1 MRITLVLVAMALLL
15 LESGGKATTAYTIAW
30 SRLEAKVSANAVTP
44 VAHVDFETQLKPMLQ
59 SKCMPCHFSGGQ
71 MYDRLPFDK
80 PATIRKLGTKLFTRI
95 KEEDKRRL
103 IEDFL
108 AQSP

>member
-1 MRITLVLVAMALLL
+1 MRITLVVLAMALLL
-15 LESGGKATTAYTIAW
+15 LESGGKAKLAYTTAWSAPIAK
-30 SRLEAKVSANAVTP
+30 SSATAP
-44 VAHVDFETQLKPMLQ
+44 GPRAHVDFETQLRPMLQ